1 MALCIRTPRK
11 LSAWL
16 AAAWLLAGCTTQW
29 PGPPAGQTTVALTFD
44 DGPLAADVLPEDR
57 SAAGEALLDPL
68 LQILDVLERRG
79 LKAVFYV
86 VAPGDD
92 RLTTTWT
99 EGLLAIHE
107 AGGTLGYHAFD
118 HDALFWFDPLLNRP
132 AARAQML
139 ADYEQLQAFA
149 DQTLAPLGMAQEELF
164 SPVFRMP
171 YGDGLNG
178 WLDGP
183 VIARQLG
190 WTCHGYAID
199 SMDWTVN
206 SDVPRSIADRLLAP
220 TGGDPVALVNE
231 RLRRGARAVAGH
243 ENVDVMMHVNSLT
256 ATHLDEWIDTLTAA
270 FQAEGV
276 ESVDFRVSPEYLA
289 ESEPAADLSA
299 LLIFLFGDGS
309 GL

>member
-1 MALCIRTPRK
+1 MALRTRIPRQ
-11 LSAWL
+11 LISCSAI
-16 AAAWLLAGCTTQW
+16 AWMLVGWVPQW
-29 PGPPAGQTTVALTFD
+29 PGPPAGQTTVTLTFD
-44 DGPLAADVLPEDR
+44 DGPLAADVWPEHRD
-57 SAAGEALLDPL
+57 ADAEARLDPL

-92 RLTTTWT
+92 RLLGTWT
-99 EGLLAIHE
+99 EGLLAIHA

-118 HDALFWFDPLLNRP
+118 HDALFWFDPLLNRR
-132 AARAQML
+132 AARAQIL
-139 ADYEQLQAFA
+139 ADYERLQAFVDRA
-149 DQTLAPLGMAQEELF
+149 LAPAAITQQELF
-164 SPVFRMP
+164 SPIFRMP

-183 VIARQLG
+183 VIARHLG

-206 SDVPRSIADRLLAP
+206 ADLPRAIADRLLSVA
-220 TGGDPVALVNE
+220 GGDPVALVKE
-231 RLRRGARAVAGH
+231 RLQRGAGAFAGRGD
-243 ENVDVMMHVNSLT
+243 VDVLMHVNSLT
-256 ATHLDEWIDTLTAA
+256 AAHLDEWIDTLTAE
-270 FQAEGV
+270 FQSEGV

-299 LLIFLFGDGS
+299 LLIFLFGDAG
-309 GL
+309 